1 MKHPGLCGPQY
12 PTVTQLLTYGQL
24 GSKQRNHPTT
34 HEWRWLLIHFCFLV
48 CFHWWF
54 GWLECVLIVS
64 HIHEL
69 FICLIL
75 WSDIYCIILCDSAVL
90 THHFLFP
97 MPTIF
102 IGSGHFWGIL
112 RNNNCHREMIIHV
125 FPGHISSSLMFVV
138 LTGLTKAQYLIALLQ
153 CTCTLHWSAAQ
164 CSHTCTWLMA
174 VPFHQLCFINTCAFS
189 LWNYL
194 SFLIISVAFIFI

>member
-1 MKHPGLCGPQY
+1 MKM
-12 PTVTQLLTYGQL
+12 TVNT
-24 GSKQRNHPTT
+24 
-34 HEWRWLLIHFCFLV
+34 
-48 CFHWWF
+48 
-54 GWLECVLIVS
+54 
-64 HIHEL
+64 
-69 FICLIL
+69 
-75 WSDIYCIILCDSAVL
+75 
-90 THHFLFP
+90 FLF
-97 MPTIF
+97 
-102 IGSGHFWGIL
+102 SGVLPLMVWMVRMCLNCVTYPRIIHLSYFMVWYLLHNSLWLSRAHTSFSIPNAYNFYRFWGIL

-153 CTCTLHWSAAQ
+153 CTCTLHWSTAQ